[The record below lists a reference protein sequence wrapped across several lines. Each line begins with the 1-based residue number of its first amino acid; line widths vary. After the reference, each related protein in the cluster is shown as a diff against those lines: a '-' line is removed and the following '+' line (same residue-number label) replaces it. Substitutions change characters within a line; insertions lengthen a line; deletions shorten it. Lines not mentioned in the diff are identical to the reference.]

1 MNLLESLKHWT
12 TVVAD
17 TGDRSSI
24 KFALYAP
31 VAPARRLLGGQVE
44 APRGEES

>member
-1 MNLLESLKHWT
+1 M
-12 TVVAD
+12 
-17 TGDRSSI
+17 TGYMLTINGGSSGI

-44 APRGEES
+44 AP

>member
-1 MNLLESLKHWT
+1 M
-12 TVVAD
+12 
-17 TGDRSSI
+17 TGNRLTSNGGSSSI

-44 APRGEES
+44 TLWGEES

>member
-1 MNLLESLKHWT
+1 M
-12 TVVAD
+12 
-17 TGDRSSI
+17 TGNMQTINGGSSSI

-44 APRGEES
+44 TLWGEES